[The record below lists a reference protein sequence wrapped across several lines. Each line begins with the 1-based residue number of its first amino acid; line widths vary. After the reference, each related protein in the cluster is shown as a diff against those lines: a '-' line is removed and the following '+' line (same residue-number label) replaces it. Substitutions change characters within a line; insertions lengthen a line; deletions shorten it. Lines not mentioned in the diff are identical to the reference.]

1 MDSTT
6 EAGTAHRLI
15 SVGPI
20 SESCV
25 SLTRV
30 DRAACHADTSR
41 RPLSKGRRPS
51 HRSAVLGPA
60 KMLNAVMPY
69 HADPMTVPPETM
81 DSSSM
86 GDTRL

>member
-15 SVGPI
+15 RVGPI
-20 SESCV
+20 SESWV

-30 DRAACHADTSR
+30 DRAACQADMSR
-41 RPLSKGRRPS
+41 RPLTKGRRPS
-51 HRSAVLGPA
+51 HRIAVLGPA
-60 KMLNAVMPY
+60 KMLKAVMPY
-69 HADPMTVPPETM
+69 QADPMTVPPET
-81 DSSSM
+81 SESRSM